1 MSMSARFV
9 IVGGGTAGWITA
21 FIVQDAIRRRR
32 LDATVTVVEPSR
44 IPTVGVGEATT
55 AAFYVFLKSFGIDE
69 FEFFQKTGATFKL
82 GIRHEDWRRKGFT
95 YYGPIDDP
103 HQVIAP
109 PPGAPSD
116 YLNVYAIAAGR
127 PIEDMHLFG
136 PLLRQWKAPYARKP
150 DGSLIRLGP
159 FLHAYHF
166 DQALVGKFLASKSKG
181 VTIADG
187 VVSGVERSQQYG
199 DVTALVLDTGE
210 RVEGDFFFDCSG
222 FHKRL
227 IVKELNAP
235 WISYAHELPVNRAL
249 PFWLDIKPGEEI
261 PNYTRAWAQ
270 ESGWMWQI
278 PTQTR
283 FGCGYV
289 YSDEFSTPE
298 EAKLEVE
305 RVLGQEIEVRSDIRF
320 QIGRLENAWIGNVI
334 AVGLSSSFLEPLES
348 TSIHGTIVQMML
360 FAQRFLKAPAEMNE
374 DDRSDYNRRVGR
386 QVDDFRTFVNT
397 HYMTERDDTPFWRE
411 VRQHRIHPETRER
424 LAMWQNEMPRMT
436 HFPDYLDG
444 LPHVQT
450 QLHYPVLEGLGL
462 LSQETARAE
471 MARDPKLRQFAR
483 ETYESLVREYRD
495 AANQALGHAEYL
507 QIVRDM
513 QL

>member
-1 MSMSARFV
+1 MDNPARFV

-21 FIVQDAIRRRR
+21 FIVQDSLRR
-32 LDATVTVVEPSR
+32 LKIDATVTVVEPSK

-55 AAFYVFLKSFGIDE
+55 AAFNVFLKSFGIDE
-69 FEFFQKTGATFKL
+69 FEFFKKTGATFKL

-127 PIEDMHLFG
+127 PIQDMHMFG
-136 PLLRQWKAPYARKP
+136 PLLMQWKAPYAKKP

-166 DQALVGKFLASKSKG
+166 DQALVGRFLASKSKG
-181 VTIADG
+181 VAIADG
-187 VVSGVERSQQYG
+187 VVSGVERGPTG

-210 RVEGDFFFDCSG
+210 RIEGDFFFDCSG

-227 IVKELNAP
+227 IVKELDAP

-249 PFWLDIKPGEEI
+249 PFWLDIKPGDEI

-270 ESGWMWQI
+270 EAGWMWQI
-278 PTQTR
+278 PTQGR

-289 YSDEFSTPE
+289 YSDEFRTPE

-305 RVLGQEIEVRSDIRF
+305 RVLGREIEVRSDIRF
-320 QIGRLENAWIGNVI
+320 QIGRIATPWIKNVL

-360 FAQRFLKAPAEMNE
+360 FARRFLKRPETMN
-374 DDRSDYNRRVGR
+374 DGDRADYNARVGR

-411 VRQHRIHPETRER
+411 VREHRIHPETKER
-424 LAMWQNEMPRMT
+424 LAHWRKQMPRMT
-436 HFPDYLDG
+436 DFPDYLEG

-462 LSQETARAE
+462 LDQDVARAE

-483 ETYESLVREYRD
+483 DTYESLVKEYK
-495 AANQALGHAEYL
+495 AAASQALGHAEFL
-507 QIVRDM
+507 SLVREM
-513 QL
+513 A